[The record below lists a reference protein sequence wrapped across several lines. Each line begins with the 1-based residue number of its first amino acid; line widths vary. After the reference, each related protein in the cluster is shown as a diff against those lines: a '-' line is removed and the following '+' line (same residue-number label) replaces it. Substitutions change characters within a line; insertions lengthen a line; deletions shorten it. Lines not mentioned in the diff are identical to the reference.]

1 MILVA
6 RHELEEL
13 VKNLIMKDNLVIG
26 VLQVLQILQYVL
38 DSALV
43 MRNGVL
49 EQQQIVDVGIVS
61 ELI

>member
-1 MILVA
+1 MVLVA

-13 VKNLIMKDNLVIG
+13 VKNFIMKDNLVIRL
-26 VLQVLQILQYVL
+26 LQVLQILQNVL

-43 MRNGVL
+43 MRIGVL
-49 EQQQIVDVGIVS
+49 QQQQIVDVRIVS

>member
-49 EQQQIVDVGIVS
+49 EQQQIVDVCIVS